1 MLLRAIMVALTIVLS
16 IQSRIVLGAGLDQK
30 IINDHPDRTWAD
42 TVGGVFASG
51 KSVAVVV
58 GISGYMGE
66 DKGGYPELRSTSH
79 DAEKM
84 VRFLKDEAGF
94 DIIYV
99 LTEEKAT
106 KDRIEQLMLDEVRI
120 VVGPHDRF
128 LFYWSGHGDQLPIGD
143 RKLGFLP
150 LVNSKHNEYST
161 MVSMGDVA
169 RWDTFLSAQQAL
181 FVLDSCLS
189 GLAGT
194 QVKGSHGNRL
204 QQLSQSGH
212 HLMTAGEAGENVIAG
227 DKWTGSLFTDSFIKG
242 AEGEAQSY
250 DGVIS
255 LWSLLDYI
263 QRRVTIER
271 EAVAWRN
278 QLTPQINFLTA
289 GPGAFF
295 FVPVALRSG
304 DKALP
309 PVGVLSSE
317 RKGTTDE
324 SDHIDLPPPRE
335 DAMETQEKTRSEPL
349 VRQLAEN
356 IDFRNAVTNKD
367 AISSLV
373 GIAATQGESQ
383 QDAIASLLEE
393 KLRHPSTVQYDT
405 LGRTVRKALIEA
417 IVKIRHHDI
426 RKDFLDG
433 QLVNVDLVGADLSNV
448 AAAGVKFT
456 DAFLI
461 GTGFQG
467 ADLRGTDFSS
477 TFLRNVRFDNAQ
489 LNSANFA
496 GADWFDAGGL
506 TTTQL
511 KTISPNGL
519 QLCPTDAKGKY
530 SRSSFIKFANSHYGV
545 HYEDWS
551 DDEQSNASWF
561 WTEYSRPGGLCDIA
575 KAGGSDQPPTPI
587 PQRPTGPNDGA
598 PPQEHTTSP
607 GGRQKVTGA
616 AKKGVTKHSS
626 RQNIATR
633 GPKPTTPSSP
643 ECTHGVSTGQGSAVE
658 RQC

>member
-1 MLLRAIMVALTIVLS
+1 VRLLRAALLALTIVLL
-16 IQSRIVLGAGLDQK
+16 IQSSVVLGAGLDQK
-30 IINDHPDRTWAD
+30 ITNDHPDRSWGD
-42 TVGGVFASG
+42 TVGGFFASG

-66 DKGGYPELRSTSH
+66 DKGGFPELHSTAH

-99 LTEEKAT
+99 LTEDKVT

-120 VVGPHDRF
+120 AVGPHDRF
-128 LFYWSGHGDQLPIGD
+128 LFYWSGHGDQLVIGE

-150 LVNSKHNEYST
+150 LVKSKHDEYST

-194 QVKGSHGNRL
+194 QVKGLHSNRL

-295 FVPVALRSG
+295 FIPVALRSG
-304 DKALP
+304 DKAVP
-309 PVGVLSSE
+309 PVGAPSSE
-317 RKGTTDE
+317 PKGRTDD
-324 SDHIDLPPPRE
+324 SGNLDLPSRGE
-335 DAMETQEKTRSEPL
+335 DPMETQGKTARSEPL

-373 GIAATQGESQ
+373 GIAVTQGEGQ
-383 QDAIASLLEE
+383 QDAIVSLLRQ
-393 KLRHPSTVQYDT
+393 KLQHPSTVQYDT
-405 LGRTVRKALIEA
+405 LGRAVRKALIEA

-448 AAAGVKFT
+448 SAAGVKFT

-467 ADLRGTDFSS
+467 ADLRGADFSS
-477 TFLRNVRFDNAQ
+477 TFLRGVRFDNAQ
-489 LNSANFA
+489 LNSASFA
-496 GADWFDAGGL
+496 GADRFNAGGL
-506 TTTQL
+506 MAAQL
-511 KTISPNGL
+511 KTASSKDL
-519 QLCPTDAKGKY
+519 QPCPTDAKGKY
-530 SRSSFIKFANSHYGV
+530 SKSGFIKYANLHYGV
-545 HYEDWS
+545 HYEGWAN
-551 DDEQSNASWF
+551 DEQSDASRF
-561 WTEYSRPGGLCDIA
+561 WAEYSHPGGLCDVA
-575 KAGGSDQPPTPI
+575 KA
-587 PQRPTGPNDGA
+587 R
-598 PPQEHTTSP
+598 H
-607 GGRQKVTGA
+607 
-616 AKKGVTKHSS
+616 
-626 RQNIATR
+626 
-633 GPKPTTPSSP
+633 
-643 ECTHGVSTGQGSAVE
+643 
-658 RQC
+658 

>member
-1 MLLRAIMVALTIVLS
+1 VRPLRAAILAFTMVLS
-16 IQSRIVLGAGLDQK
+16 IQSSAVLGTGLDQK
-30 IINDHPDRTWAD
+30 ITNDHPDRTWRD
-42 TVGGVFASG
+42 TVGGFFTFG

-66 DKGGYPELRSTSH
+66 DKGGYPELRSTAH

-99 LTEEKAT
+99 LTDEKVT

-128 LFYWSGHGDQLPIGD
+128 LFYWSGHGDQLVTDG
-143 RKLGFLP
+143 KKHGFLP
-150 LVNSKHNEYST
+150 LVKSKHDEYST
-161 MVSMGDVA
+161 MVSMGDIA

-194 QVKGSHGNRL
+194 EVKGLHSNRL

-295 FVPVALRSG
+295 FIPVIPVALRSS
-304 DKALP
+304 DKAVSP
-309 PVGVLSSE
+309 AGTSSSGP
-317 RKGTTDE
+317 KGRTDD
-324 SDHIDLPPPRE
+324 SGNLDLPSLRE
-335 DAMETQEKTRSEPL
+335 DPMETQGKTARSEPL

-373 GIAATQGESQ
+373 GIAVTQGEGQ
-383 QDAIASLLEE
+383 QDAIVSLLIQ
-393 KLRHPSTVQYDT
+393 KLQHPSTVQYDT
-405 LGRTVRKALIEA
+405 LGRSVRKALIEA

-433 QLVNVDLVGADLSNV
+433 QLVNIDLVGADLSNV
-448 AAAGVKFT
+448 GAAGVKFT

-467 ADLRGTDFSS
+467 ADLRGSDFSS
-477 TFLRNVRFDNAQ
+477 TSLRGVRFDNAQ
-489 LNSANFA
+489 LNSASFA
-496 GADWFDAGGL
+496 GGDWFNAGGL
-506 TTTQL
+506 IATQL
-511 KTISPNGL
+511 KTISPKEL
-519 QLCPTDAKGKY
+519 QPCPTDAKGKY
-530 SRSSFIKFANSHYGV
+530 SKSSFIKYANSHYGV
-545 HYEDWS
+545 HYEDWAN
-551 DDEQSNASWF
+551 DEQSDASRF
-561 WTEYSRPGGLCDIA
+561 WAEYSHPGGLCDIA
-575 KAGGSDQPPTPI
+575 KA
-587 PQRPTGPNDGA
+587 R
-598 PPQEHTTSP
+598 H
-607 GGRQKVTGA
+607 
-616 AKKGVTKHSS
+616 
-626 RQNIATR
+626 
-633 GPKPTTPSSP
+633 
-643 ECTHGVSTGQGSAVE
+643 
-658 RQC
+658 

>member
-1 MLLRAIMVALTIVLS
+1 MLLRAAILAFTKVLS
-16 IQSRIVLGAGLDQK
+16 IQSSAVLGTGLDQK
-30 IINDHPDRTWAD
+30 ITNDHPDRTWGD
-42 TVGGVFASG
+42 TVGGFFASG

-66 DKGGYPELRSTSH
+66 DKGGFPELRSTAH

-94 DIIYV
+94 DTIYV
-99 LTEEKAT
+99 LTDEKVT

-128 LFYWSGHGDQLPIGD
+128 LFYWSGHGDQLVIGE

-150 LVNSKHNEYST
+150 LAKSKHDEYST

-194 QVKGSHGNRL
+194 EVKGLHSNRL

-295 FVPVALRSG
+295 FIPVALRSG
-304 DKALP
+304 AVP
-309 PVGVLSSE
+309 PVGAPSSE
-317 RKGTTDE
+317 PKGRTDD
-324 SDHIDLPPPRE
+324 SGNLDLPSLRE
-335 DAMETQEKTRSEPL
+335 NAVETQGKTARSEPL

-356 IDFRNAVTNKD
+356 IDFRNAVTNRD

-373 GIAATQGESQ
+373 GIAVTQGEGQ
-383 QDAIASLLEE
+383 QDAIVSLLKQ
-393 KLRHPSTVQYDT
+393 KLQHPSTVQYDT

-448 AAAGVKFT
+448 GAAGVKFT

-467 ADLRGTDFSS
+467 ADLRGADFSS
-477 TFLRNVRFDNAQ
+477 TFLRKVRFDNAQ
-489 LNSANFA
+489 LNNASFA
-496 GADWFDAGGL
+496 RADWFNAGGL
-506 TTTQL
+506 IATQL
-511 KTISPNGL
+511 KAISPKDL

-530 SRSSFIKFANSHYGV
+530 SKSSFIKYANSHYGV
-545 HYEDWS
+545 HYEDWANDERS
-551 DDEQSNASWF
+551 DASRF
-561 WTEYSRPGGLCDIA
+561 WAEYSHPGGLCDIA
-575 KAGGSDQPPTPI
+575 KA
-587 PQRPTGPNDGA
+587 
-598 PPQEHTTSP
+598 
-607 GGRQKVTGA
+607 RQ
-616 AKKGVTKHSS
+616 
-626 RQNIATR
+626 
-633 GPKPTTPSSP
+633 
-643 ECTHGVSTGQGSAVE
+643 
-658 RQC
+658 